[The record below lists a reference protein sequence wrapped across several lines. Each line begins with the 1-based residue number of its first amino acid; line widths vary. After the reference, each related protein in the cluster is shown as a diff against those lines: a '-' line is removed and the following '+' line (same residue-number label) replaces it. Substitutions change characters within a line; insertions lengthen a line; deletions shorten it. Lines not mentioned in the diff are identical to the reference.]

1 MNKNEILEKSRNE
14 NKKADPYE
22 MEVARKGYEYGMK
35 AGYTLA
41 SILFIIHYCQ
51 GQGLD
56 YELFAIALAANAI
69 STFYTAIK
77 LKEKKYIIPAVCFGI
92 AVIMF
97 IFLMILEMVF

>member
-22 MEVARKGYEYGMK
+22 MEVARKGYEYGMR

-41 SILFIIHYCQ
+41 TILFIIHYCQ
-51 GQGLD
+51 GQGFD
-56 YELFAIALAANAI
+56 YEFYTIVLAVNVI
-69 STFYTAIK
+69 SSFYTAIK

-92 AVIMF
+92 AVIGS